1 MDVVAR
7 AMRFVV
13 VAITAEME
21 KIEFVDEA
29 FFLEQVD
36 SAVDGDEMDVGIDL
50 LSALED
56 LIDVEMLLGAVHD
69 LQDDA
74 ALAGEPNA
82 ALAQGLLEMAR
93 GIGGI
98 DSLSGRDATSGSGGH
113 EEIVP
118 QRGCGENAEGR
129 SVRAGEGSQA

>member
-29 FFLEQVD
+29 FLLEQVD

-69 LQDDA
+69 LEDDA
-74 ALAGEPNA
+74 ALAGEANA
-82 ALAQGLLEMAR
+82 ALTQSLLEMAG

-98 DSLSGRDATSGSGGH
+98 DSLSGRDATSGSAAH

-118 QRGCGENAEGR
+118 QRGCVENAEGP
-129 SVRAGEGSQA
+129 A